1 MAAVAGRQG
10 SVPTDEVPGVVME
23 QLPSALFRV
32 ALESGH
38 EIVAHPSGDARRNFI
53 RILVGDRV
61 RVALSPRDVKRGRIV
76 AVTGR

>member
-1 MAAVAGRQG
+1 MAASEAV
-10 SVPTDEVPGVVME
+10 GVVME

-38 EIVAHPSGDARRNFI
+38 EVVAHASGDARRNFI

-61 RVALSPRDVKRGRIV
+61 RVALSPRDAKRGRIV
-76 AVTGR
+76 ERIGHE